1 MIQIFDITRPFP
13 WPDKQVKY
21 YTAPE
26 FGFDSSD
33 KEQKWIQ
40 AKANAVG
47 CHAFYW
53 ILLESGEYEV
63 HMSAELYR
71 VKVLQHQLFAD
82 LCEIFPDMDHQWI
95 MLDGSADDQSWAED
109 MTLLAYHLRHEITHL
124 CCFNIMRIGERVLMC
139 TTSRKFSQW
148 MEAQLRQEEY
158 PVDFTMKNGTLYFSR
173 DNGTAIPAT
182 LAYQLYPTTN
192 TD

>member
-40 AKANAVG
+40 AKANGVG

-53 ILLESGEYEV
+53 VLLESGEYEV

-71 VKVLQHQLFAD
+71 VKVMQNQLFAD
-82 LCEIFPDMDHQWI
+82 LCEIFPDMEHQWL
-95 MLDGSADDQSWAED
+95 MLDEDHDDKR
-109 MTLLAYHLRHEITHL
+109 LLSEPNPLIYRKGRPIY
-124 CCFNIMRIGERVLMC
+124 FNIMRVGERLLMA
-139 TTSRKFSQW
+139 TTSQRFGKWVDDQI
-148 MEAQLRQEEY
+148 
-158 PVDFTMKNGTLYFSR
+158 VDFGHRIEFTMLNGNLYYCR
-173 DNGTAIPAT
+173 DEGTQIPAT

-192 TD
+192 ID